1 MYLYPVMR
9 IVRFILPPFLLA
21 FFSIKAYCQPIVNK
35 IPTMEDIR
43 QCFLVEG
50 LRVDS
55 YAFADT
61 LESILKPKE
70 LNIPAKIQEL
80 ESRLPHV
87 NITEKQQIAK
97 ELVPLQYAYCQELL
111 SEGKNI
117 GGLLVNL
124 MEWCYYMYLSDD
136 PNYIGCSA
144 KVCQMFMENDYSDF
158 VRIYCALHEERLLQN
173 PFIML
178 GDYLLEKQDYAAAKK
193 FYKEAFPVS
202 PYTEAEFW
210 KLDTE
215 NMYDIYGDIRT
226 ASVSRY
232 VYKTLLNYPLY
243 MYRIAMVAIHEGN
256 EKMFDYMN
264 EAFLSAVDA
273 IQWSLM
279 KDDVSEHERLLEL
292 YAPIFKLQ
300 YGNIDP
306 CWSYN
311 AALFLKNAST
321 YASLDLKKIYVDE
334 IDLNEWGGY
343 RASKEEYERY
353 NGKGS
358 YAAYEK
364 QERQKLRNFYPYSDY
379 QEYLDAKERALKE
392 HIPENVK
399 KQAEIYETLLRRA
412 FLYEGYLSSVKRVY
426 KDIYEA
432 LPDGSCAV
440 EFVTFDNILTGEIEY
455 LALVLR
461 HDNPTPYRF
470 RLCSES
476 ELRALCE
483 SGVDIYRSQMSI
495 SQKMYNT
502 IWSQIETVTKDINTI
517 YFAPDGLL
525 MTTNIESL
533 CDPATGMRFF
543 EKKNVHRVSSTKQ
556 ICLKVKEYTLDN
568 AVLYGG
574 FNYGL
579 SVDGMLK
586 RNMEYSGYTSA
597 FRGYRGDGGTQPWT
611 PLSGS
616 LQEVNNIKNILQNK
630 GIDVSIRTGDTATE
644 EDFKALRKA
653 NPQIIHIATHGFYK
667 DNCNASEVKYY
678 KDIMATDIGR
688 EYSPMR
694 RSGLIFSGANNA
706 WLGKHLPAHIEDGIL
721 LSEEIAAMDLSSTK
735 LVVLSACESGL
746 GEASSE
752 GMSGLQKAFKRAGVD
767 KLVISLGKVHDW
779 ATQHFMT
786 TFYQYLA
793 EGYDIYQSFQL
804 ARATMIDS
812 ESYSDATYWVPFIL
826 IE

>member
-1 MYLYPVMR
+1 MC
-9 IVRFILPPFLLA
+9 IVRFILLSLLLTLFSVEA
-21 FFSIKAYCQPIVNK
+21 FCQSTENK
-35 IPTMEDIR
+35 VPTMEGIR
-43 QCFLVEG
+43 QWFLVEG
-50 LRVDS
+50 IRVDS

-61 LESILKPKE
+61 LESALKPQE
-70 LNIPAKIQEL
+70 SNVPAKIQEL

-87 NITEKQQIAK
+87 YITEKRQIAK
-97 ELVPLQYAYCQELL
+97 ELVPLQYAYCQEILR
-111 SEGKNI
+111 EGKNV
-117 GGLLVNL
+117 GALLVNM

-136 PNYIGCSA
+136 PNYIASSA
-144 KVCQMFMENDYSDF
+144 RVCQMFMENDYSDF

-178 GDYLLEKQDYAAAKK
+178 GDYLLEKGDFMAAKK
-193 FYKEAFPVS
+193 FYEEAFPVN
-202 PYTEAEFW
+202 PYTEADFW
-210 KLDTE
+210 KLDSE
-215 NMYDIYGDIRT
+215 NMYEIYGDIRT
-226 ASVSRY
+226 SAASRH

-243 MYRIAMVAIHEGN
+243 IYRIAKVAILEGD

-273 IQWSLM
+273 IQWSLLQ
-279 KDDVSEHERLLEL
+279 DDVSEHERLLEL

-300 YGNIDP
+300 YGSIDP
-306 CWSYN
+306 CWAYN

-321 YASLDLKKIYVDE
+321 YASLDLKRIYVDE
-334 IDLNEWGGY
+334 IDLTEWGGY
-343 RASKEEYERY
+343 RANKAEYERF

-358 YAAYEK
+358 YAAYEQ
-364 QERQKLRNFYPYSDY
+364 QERKKLRNFYPYSNY
-379 QEYLDAKERALKE
+379 QRYLDAKERTLKE
-392 HIPENVK
+392 HSQENIR
-399 KQAEIYETLLRRA
+399 KQAEIYENLLSGA
-412 FLYEGYLSSVKRVY
+412 FLYNGYLSSVKRVY
-426 KDIYEA
+426 KDVYEA
-432 LPDGSCAV
+432 LPEGSCAV
-440 EFVTFDNILTGEIEY
+440 EFVTFDNIMTGEMEY

-476 ELRALCE
+476 ELRTLSE
-483 SGVDIYRSQMSI
+483 SGADIYRPQMPV
-495 SQKMYNT
+495 SQKMYDT
-502 IWSQIETVTKDINTI
+502 VWSQIEDVTKGINTM

-525 MTTNIESL
+525 MTINIESL
-533 CDPATGMRFF
+533 CDPVTGLRFF

-556 ICLKVKEYTLDN
+556 ICLKAKEHNLGN

-579 SVDGMLK
+579 SVDRMVE
-586 RNMEYSGYTSA
+586 RNLAYSGYTNA
-597 FRGYRGDGGTQPWT
+597 FRGYRGDGGTQPWA

-616 LQEVNNIKNILQNK
+616 MQEVNNIQNILQKK
-630 GIDVSIRTGDTATE
+630 GIAISTRTGDTATE
-644 EDFKALRKA
+644 EDFKSLRKA

-667 DNCNASEVKYY
+667 DNCDASEMKYY

-706 WLGKHLPAHIEDGIL
+706 WMGKRLPAQVEDGIL
-721 LSEEIAAMDLSSTK
+721 LSEEIAAMDLSGTG
-735 LVVLSACESGL
+735 LVVLSACETGL

-779 ATQHFMT
+779 ATQQFMT
-786 TFYQYLA
+786 TFYQYLT
-793 EGYDIYQSFQL
+793 EGYDVYKSFQL

-812 ESYSDATYWVPFIL
+812 ETYNDASYWAPFIL

>member
-1 MYLYPVMR
+1 
-9 IVRFILPPFLLA
+9 
-21 FFSIKAYCQPIVNK
+21 
-35 IPTMEDIR
+35 MEGIR
-43 QCFLVEG
+43 QWFLVEG
-50 LRVDS
+50 IRVDS

-61 LESILKPKE
+61 LESALKPQE
-70 LNIPAKIQEL
+70 SNVPAKIQEL

-87 NITEKQQIAK
+87 YITEKRQIAK
-97 ELVPLQYAYCQELL
+97 ELVPLQYAYCQEILR
-111 SEGKNI
+111 EGKNV
-117 GGLLVNL
+117 GALLVNM

-136 PNYIGCSA
+136 PNYIASSA
-144 KVCQMFMENDYSDF
+144 RVCQMFMENDYSDF

-178 GDYLLEKQDYAAAKK
+178 GDYLLEKGDFMAAKK
-193 FYKEAFPVS
+193 FYEEAFPVN
-202 PYTEAEFW
+202 PYTEADFW
-210 KLDTE
+210 KLDSE
-215 NMYDIYGDIRT
+215 NMYEIYGDIRT
-226 ASVSRY
+226 SAASRH

-243 MYRIAMVAIHEGN
+243 IYRIAKVAILEGD

-273 IQWSLM
+273 IQWSLLQ
-279 KDDVSEHERLLEL
+279 DDVSEHERLLEL

-300 YGNIDP
+300 YGSIDP
-306 CWSYN
+306 CWAYN

-321 YASLDLKKIYVDE
+321 YASLDLKRIYVDE
-334 IDLNEWGGY
+334 IDLTEWGGY
-343 RASKEEYERY
+343 RANKAEYERF

-358 YAAYEK
+358 YAAYEQ
-364 QERQKLRNFYPYSDY
+364 QERKKLRNFYPYSNY
-379 QEYLDAKERALKE
+379 QRYLDAKERTLKE
-392 HIPENVK
+392 HSQENIR
-399 KQAEIYETLLRRA
+399 KQAEIYENLLSGA
-412 FLYEGYLSSVKRVY
+412 FLYNGYLSSVKRVY
-426 KDIYEA
+426 KDVYEA
-432 LPDGSCAV
+432 LPEGSCAV
-440 EFVTFDNILTGEIEY
+440 EFVTFDNIMTGEMEY

-476 ELRALCE
+476 ELRTLSE
-483 SGVDIYRSQMSI
+483 SGADIYRPQMPV
-495 SQKMYNT
+495 SQKMYDT
-502 IWSQIETVTKDINTI
+502 VWSQIEDVTMGINTM

-525 MTTNIESL
+525 MTINIESL
-533 CDPATGMRFF
+533 CDPVTGLRFF

-556 ICLKVKEYTLDN
+556 ICLKAKEHNLGN

-579 SVDGMLK
+579 SVDRMVE
-586 RNMEYSGYTSA
+586 RNLAYSGYTNA
-597 FRGYRGDGGTQPWT
+597 FRGYRGDGGTQPWA

-616 LQEVNNIKNILQNK
+616 MQEVNNIQNILQKK
-630 GIDVSIRTGDTATE
+630 GIAISTRTGDTATE
-644 EDFKALRKA
+644 EDFKSLRKA

-667 DNCNASEVKYY
+667 DNCDASEMKYY

-706 WLGKHLPAHIEDGIL
+706 WMGKRLPAQVEDGIL
-721 LSEEIAAMDLSSTK
+721 LSEEIAAMDLSGTG
-735 LVVLSACESGL
+735 LVVLSACETGL

-779 ATQHFMT
+779 ATQQFMT

-793 EGYDIYQSFQL
+793 EGFDVYQSFQL
-804 ARATMIDS
+804 ARASMIDS
-812 ESYSDATYWVPFIL
+812 ESYSDASYWAPFIL

>member
-1 MYLYPVMR
+1 MR
-9 IVRFILPPFLLA
+9 IVRIILLSLILA
-21 FFSIKAYCQPIVNK
+21 FCSGEAYCQSTEYK
-35 IPTMEDIR
+35 GPTMEDIR
-43 QCFLVEG
+43 QWFLVEG
-50 LRVDS
+50 IRVDT

-61 LESILKPKE
+61 LESALKPQE
-70 LNIPAKIQEL
+70 SNVPAKIQEL

-87 NITEKQQIAK
+87 YITEKRQIAK
-97 ELVPLQYAYCQELL
+97 ELVPLQYAYCQEILR
-111 SEGKNI
+111 EGKNV
-117 GGLLVNL
+117 GALLVNM

-136 PNYIGCSA
+136 PNYIASSA
-144 KVCQMFMENDYSDF
+144 RVCQMFMENDYSDF

-173 PFIML
+173 PFIIL
-178 GDYLLEKQDYAAAKK
+178 GDYLLEKGDFMAAKK
-193 FYKEAFPVS
+193 FYKEAFPVN
-202 PYTEAEFW
+202 PYTEADFW
-210 KLDTE
+210 KLDSE
-215 NMYDIYGDIRT
+215 NMYEIYGDIRT
-226 ASVSRY
+226 SAASRHI
-232 VYKTLLNYPLY
+232 YKTLLNYPLY
-243 MYRIAMVAIHEGN
+243 MYRIAKVAILEGD

-273 IQWSLM
+273 IQWSLLQ
-279 KDDVSEHERLLEL
+279 DDVSEHERLLEL

-306 CWSYN
+306 CWAYN

-321 YASLDLKKIYVDE
+321 YASLDLKRIYVDE
-334 IDLNEWGGY
+334 IDLTEWGGY
-343 RASKEEYERY
+343 RANKAEYERF

-358 YAAYEK
+358 YAAYEQ
-364 QERQKLRNFYPYSDY
+364 QERKKLRNFYPYSNY
-379 QEYLDAKERALKE
+379 QRYLDAKERTLKE
-392 HIPENVK
+392 HSQENIR
-399 KQAEIYETLLRRA
+399 KQAEIYENLLSGA
-412 FLYEGYLSSVKRVY
+412 FLYNGYLSSVKRVY
-426 KDIYEA
+426 KDVYEA
-432 LPDGSCAV
+432 LPEGSCAV
-440 EFVTFDNILTGEIEY
+440 EFVTFDNIMTGEMEY

-461 HDNPTPYRF
+461 HDNPSPYRF

-476 ELRALCE
+476 ELRTLSE
-483 SGVDIYRSQMSI
+483 SGADIYRPQMPV
-495 SQKMYNT
+495 SQKMYDT
-502 IWSQIETVTKDINTI
+502 VWSQIEDVTKGINTM

-525 MTTNIESL
+525 MTINIESL
-533 CDPATGMRFF
+533 CDPVTGLRFF

-556 ICLKVKEYTLDN
+556 ICLKAKEHNLGN

-579 SVDGMLK
+579 SVDRMVE
-586 RNMEYSGYTSA
+586 RNLAYSGYTNA
-597 FRGYRGDGGTQPWT
+597 FRGYRGDGGTQPWA

-616 LQEVNNIKNILQNK
+616 MQEVNNIQNILQKK
-630 GIDVSIRTGDTATE
+630 GIAVSTRTGDTATE
-644 EDFKALRKA
+644 EDFKSLRKA

-667 DNCNASEVKYY
+667 DNCDASEMKYY

-706 WLGKHLPAHIEDGIL
+706 WMGKRLPAQVEDGIL
-721 LSEEIAAMDLSSTK
+721 LSEEIAAMDLSGTG
-735 LVVLSACESGL
+735 LVVLSACETGL

-779 ATQHFMT
+779 ATQQFMT
-786 TFYQYLA
+786 TFYQYLT
-793 EGYDIYQSFQL
+793 EGYDVYKSFQL

-812 ESYSDATYWVPFIL
+812 ETYNDASYWAPFIL

>member
-1 MYLYPVMR
+1 MR
-9 IVRFILPPFLLA
+9 IVRIILLSLILA
-21 FFSIKAYCQPIVNK
+21 FCSVETYCQSTEYK
-35 IPTMEDIR
+35 GPTMEDIR
-43 QCFLVEG
+43 QWFLVEG
-50 LRVDS
+50 IRVDT

-61 LESILKPKE
+61 LESALKPQE
-70 LNIPAKIQEL
+70 SNVPAKIQEL

-87 NITEKQQIAK
+87 YITEKRQIAK
-97 ELVPLQYAYCQELL
+97 ELVPLQYAYCQEIIR
-111 SEGKNI
+111 EGKNV
-117 GGLLVNL
+117 GALLVNM

-136 PNYIGCSA
+136 PNYIASSA
-144 KVCQMFMENDYSDF
+144 RVCQMFMENDYSDF

-173 PFIML
+173 PFIIL
-178 GDYLLEKQDYAAAKK
+178 GDYLLEKGDFMAAKK
-193 FYKEAFPVS
+193 FYKEAFPVN
-202 PYTEAEFW
+202 PYTEADFW
-210 KLDTE
+210 KLDSE
-215 NMYDIYGDIRT
+215 NMYEIYGDIRT
-226 ASVSRY
+226 SAASRHI
-232 VYKTLLNYPLY
+232 YKTLLNYPLY
-243 MYRIAMVAIHEGN
+243 MYRIAKVAILEGD

-273 IQWSLM
+273 IQWSLLQ
-279 KDDVSEHERLLEL
+279 DDVSEHERLLEL

-300 YGNIDP
+300 YGSIDP
-306 CWSYN
+306 CWAYN

-321 YASLDLKKIYVDE
+321 YASLDLKRIYVDE
-334 IDLNEWGGY
+334 IDLTEWGGY
-343 RASKEEYERY
+343 RANKAKYERF

-358 YAAYEK
+358 YAAYEQ
-364 QERQKLRNFYPYSDY
+364 QERKKLRNFYPYSNY
-379 QEYLDAKERALKE
+379 QRYLDAKERTLKE
-392 HIPENVK
+392 HSQENIR
-399 KQAEIYETLLRRA
+399 KQAEIYENLLSGA
-412 FLYEGYLSSVKRVY
+412 FLYNGYLSSVKRVY
-426 KDIYEA
+426 KDVYEA
-432 LPDGSCAV
+432 LPEGSCAV
-440 EFVTFDNILTGEIEY
+440 EFVTFDNIMTGEMEY

-476 ELRALCE
+476 ELRTLSE
-483 SGVDIYRSQMSI
+483 SGADIYRPQMPV
-495 SQKMYNT
+495 SQKMYDT
-502 IWSQIETVTKDINTI
+502 VWSQIEDVTKGINTM

-525 MTTNIESL
+525 MTINIESL
-533 CDPATGMRFF
+533 CDPVTGLRFF

-556 ICLKVKEYTLDN
+556 ICLKAKEHNLGN

-579 SVDGMLK
+579 SVDRMVE
-586 RNMEYSGYTSA
+586 RNLAHSGYTNA
-597 FRGYRGDGGTQPWT
+597 FRGYRGDGGTQPWA

-616 LQEVNNIKNILQNK
+616 MQEVNNIQNILQKK
-630 GIDVSIRTGDTATE
+630 GIAVSTRTGDTATE
-644 EDFKALRKA
+644 EDFKSLRKA

-667 DNCNASEVKYY
+667 DNCDASEMKYY

-706 WLGKHLPAHIEDGIL
+706 WMGKRLPAQVEDGIL
-721 LSEEIAAMDLSSTK
+721 LSEEIAAMDLSGTG
-735 LVVLSACESGL
+735 LVVLSACETGL

-779 ATQHFMT
+779 ATQQFMT
-786 TFYQYLA
+786 TFYQYLT
-793 EGYDIYQSFQL
+793 EGYDVYKSFQL

-812 ESYSDATYWVPFIL
+812 ETYNDASYWAPFIL

>member
-1 MYLYPVMR
+1 MR
-9 IVRFILPPFLLA
+9 IVRIILLSLILA
-21 FFSIKAYCQPIVNK
+21 FCSGAAYCQSTEYK
-35 IPTMEDIR
+35 GPTMEDIR
-43 QCFLVEG
+43 QWFLVEG
-50 LRVDS
+50 IRVDT

-61 LESILKPKE
+61 LESALKPQE
-70 LNIPAKIQEL
+70 SNVPAKIQEL

-87 NITEKQQIAK
+87 YITEKRQIAK
-97 ELVPLQYAYCQELL
+97 ELVPLQYAYCQEIIR
-111 SEGKNI
+111 EGKNV
-117 GGLLVNL
+117 GALLVNM

-136 PNYIGCSA
+136 PNYIASSA
-144 KVCQMFMENDYSDF
+144 RVCQMFMENDYSDF

-173 PFIML
+173 PFIIL
-178 GDYLLEKQDYAAAKK
+178 GDYLLEKGDFMAAKK
-193 FYKEAFPVS
+193 FYKEAFPVN
-202 PYTEAEFW
+202 PYTEADFW
-210 KLDTE
+210 KLDSE
-215 NMYDIYGDIRT
+215 NMYEIYGDIRT
-226 ASVSRY
+226 SAASRHI
-232 VYKTLLNYPLY
+232 YKTLLNYPLY
-243 MYRIAMVAIHEGN
+243 MYRIAKVAILEGD

-273 IQWSLM
+273 IQWSLLQ
-279 KDDVSEHERLLEL
+279 DDVSEHERLLEL

-300 YGNIDP
+300 YGSIDP
-306 CWSYN
+306 CWAYN

-321 YASLDLKKIYVDE
+321 YASLDLKRIYVDE
-334 IDLNEWGGY
+334 IDLTEWGGY
-343 RASKEEYERY
+343 RANKAEYERF

-358 YAAYEK
+358 YAAYEQ
-364 QERQKLRNFYPYSDY
+364 QERKKLRNFYPYSNY
-379 QEYLDAKERALKE
+379 QRYLDAKERTLKE
-392 HIPENVK
+392 HSQENIR
-399 KQAEIYETLLRRA
+399 KQAEIYENLLSGA
-412 FLYEGYLSSVKRVY
+412 FLYNGYLSSVKRVY
-426 KDIYEA
+426 KDVYEA
-432 LPDGSCAV
+432 LPEGSCAV
-440 EFVTFDNILTGEIEY
+440 EFVTFDNIMTGEMEY

-476 ELRALCE
+476 ELRTLSE
-483 SGVDIYRSQMSI
+483 SGADIYRPQMPV
-495 SQKMYNT
+495 SQKMYDT
-502 IWSQIETVTKDINTI
+502 VWSQIEDVTKGINTM

-525 MTTNIESL
+525 MTINIESL
-533 CDPATGMRFF
+533 CDPVTGLRFF

-556 ICLKVKEYTLDN
+556 ICLKAKEHNLGN

-579 SVDGMLK
+579 SVDRMVE
-586 RNMEYSGYTSA
+586 RNLAHSGYTNA
-597 FRGYRGDGGTQPWT
+597 FRGYRGDGGTQPWA

-616 LQEVNNIKNILQNK
+616 MQEVNNIQNILQKK
-630 GIDVSIRTGDTATE
+630 GIAVSTRTGDTATE
-644 EDFKALRKA
+644 EDFKSLRKA

-667 DNCNASEVKYY
+667 DNCDASEMKYY

-706 WLGKHLPAHIEDGIL
+706 WMGKRLPAQVEDGIL
-721 LSEEIAAMDLSSTK
+721 LSEEIAAMDLSGTG
-735 LVVLSACESGL
+735 LVVLSACETGL

-779 ATQHFMT
+779 ATQQFMT
-786 TFYQYLA
+786 TFYQYLV
-793 EGYDIYQSFQL
+793 EGFDVYQSFQL

-812 ESYSDATYWVPFIL
+812 ESYNDASYWAPFIL

>member
-1 MYLYPVMR
+1 MC
-9 IVRFILPPFLLA
+9 IVRFILLSLLLTLFSVEA
-21 FFSIKAYCQPIVNK
+21 FCQSTENK
-35 IPTMEDIR
+35 VPTIEGIR
-43 QCFLVEG
+43 QWFLVEG
-50 LRVDS
+50 IRVDS

-61 LESILKPKE
+61 LESALKPQE
-70 LNIPAKIQEL
+70 SNVPAKIQEL

-87 NITEKQQIAK
+87 YITEKRQIAK
-97 ELVPLQYAYCQELL
+97 ELVPLQYAYCQEILR
-111 SEGKNI
+111 EGKNV
-117 GGLLVNL
+117 GALLVNM

-136 PNYIGCSA
+136 PNYIASSA
-144 KVCQMFMENDYSDF
+144 RVCQMFMENDYSDF

-178 GDYLLEKQDYAAAKK
+178 GDYLLEKGDFMAAKK
-193 FYKEAFPVS
+193 FYEEAFPVN
-202 PYTEAEFW
+202 PYTEADFW
-210 KLDTE
+210 KLDSE
-215 NMYDIYGDIRT
+215 NMYEIYGDIRT
-226 ASVSRY
+226 SAASRH

-243 MYRIAMVAIHEGN
+243 IYRIAKVAILEGD

-273 IQWSLM
+273 IQWSLLQ
-279 KDDVSEHERLLEL
+279 DDVSEHERLLEL

-300 YGNIDP
+300 YGSIDP
-306 CWSYN
+306 CWAYN

-321 YASLDLKKIYVDE
+321 YASLDLKRIYVDE
-334 IDLNEWGGY
+334 IDLAEWGGY
-343 RASKEEYERY
+343 RANKAEYERF

-358 YAAYEK
+358 YAAYEQ
-364 QERQKLRNFYPYSDY
+364 QERKKLRNFYPYSNY
-379 QEYLDAKERALKE
+379 QKYLDAKERTLKE
-392 HIPENVK
+392 HSQENIR
-399 KQAEIYETLLRRA
+399 KQAEIYENLLRGA
-412 FLYEGYLSSVKRVY
+412 FLYNGYLSSVKRVY
-426 KDIYEA
+426 KDVYEA
-432 LPDGSCAV
+432 LPEGSCAV
-440 EFVTFDNILTGEIEY
+440 EFVTFDNIMNGEMEY
-455 LALVLR
+455 LALVIR
-461 HDNPTPYRF
+461 HDNPTPYRV

-476 ELRALCE
+476 ELRTLSE
-483 SGVDIYRSQMSI
+483 SGADIYRPQMPV
-495 SQKMYNT
+495 SQKMYDT
-502 IWSQIETVTKDINTI
+502 VWSQIEDVTKDISTI

-525 MTTNIESL
+525 MTINIESL
-533 CDPATGMRFF
+533 CDPVTGLRFF

-556 ICLKVKEYTLDN
+556 ICLKAKEYELGN

-579 SVDGMLK
+579 SVDRMVE
-586 RNMEYSGYTSA
+586 RNLAYSGYTNA
-597 FRGYRGDGGTQPWT
+597 FRGYRGDGGTQPWA

-616 LQEVNNIKNILQNK
+616 MQEVNNIKNILQKK
-630 GIDVSIRTGDTATE
+630 GIAVSTRTGDTATE
-644 EDFKALRKA
+644 EDFKSLRKA

-667 DNCNASEVKYY
+667 DNCDASEMKYY

-706 WLGKHLPAHIEDGIL
+706 WMGKRLPAQVEDGIL
-721 LSEEIAAMDLSSTK
+721 LSEEIAAMDLSGTG
-735 LVVLSACESGL
+735 LVVLSACETGL

-779 ATQHFMT
+779 ATQQFMT
-786 TFYQYLA
+786 TFYQYLT
-793 EGYDIYQSFQL
+793 EGYDVYKSFQL

-812 ESYSDATYWVPFIL
+812 ETYNDASYWAPFIL

>member
-1 MYLYPVMR
+1 MR
-9 IVRFILPPFLLA
+9 IVRFILLSILLTLFPGSA
-21 FFSIKAYCQPIVNK
+21 ICQYTQNK
-35 IPTMEDIR
+35 VPTMEDIR
-43 QCFLVEG
+43 QWFLVEG
-50 LRVDS
+50 IRVDS

-61 LESILKPKE
+61 LECALKPQE
-70 LNIPAKIQEL
+70 SNVPAKIQEL

-87 NITEKQQIAK
+87 YITEKRQIAK
-97 ELVPLQYAYCQELL
+97 ELVPLQYAYCQEILR
-111 SEGKNI
+111 EGKNV
-117 GGLLVNL
+117 GALLVNM

-136 PNYIGCSA
+136 PNYIASSA
-144 KVCQMFMENDYSDF
+144 RVCQMFIENNYSDF

-178 GDYLLEKQDYAAAKK
+178 GDYLLEKGDFMTAKK
-193 FYKEAFPVS
+193 FYKEAYPVN
-202 PYTEAEFW
+202 PYTEADFW
-210 KLDTE
+210 KLDSE
-215 NMYDIYGDIRT
+215 NMYEIYGDIRT
-226 ASVSRY
+226 SAASRH

-243 MYRIAMVAIHEGN
+243 MYRIAKVAILEGD

-273 IQWSLM
+273 IQWSLLQ
-279 KDDVSEHERLLEL
+279 DDVSEHERLLEL

-306 CWSYN
+306 CWAYN

-321 YASLDLKKIYVDE
+321 YASLDLKRIYVDE
-334 IDLNEWGGY
+334 IDLAEWGGY
-343 RASKEEYERY
+343 RANKAEYERF

-358 YAAYEK
+358 YAAYEQ
-364 QERQKLRNFYPYSDY
+364 QERKKLRNFYPYSNY
-379 QEYLDAKERALKE
+379 QRYLEAKERTLKE
-392 HIPENVK
+392 HSQENIR
-399 KQAEIYETLLRRA
+399 KQAEIYEDLLREA
-412 FLYEGYLSSVKRVY
+412 FLYNGYLSSVKRVY
-426 KDIYEA
+426 KDVYEA
-432 LPDGSCAV
+432 LPEGSCAV
-440 EFVTFDNILTGEIEY
+440 EFVTFDNIMTGEMEY

-476 ELRALCE
+476 ELRTLSE
-483 SGVDIYRSQMSI
+483 SGADVYRPQMPV
-495 SQKMYNT
+495 SQKMYDT
-502 IWSQIETVTKDINTI
+502 IWSQIEDVTMGINTM

-525 MTTNIESL
+525 MTINIESL
-533 CDPATGMRFF
+533 CDPATGLRFF

-556 ICLKVKEYTLDN
+556 ICLKAKEHNLDN

-579 SVDGMLK
+579 SVDKMIE
-586 RNMEYSGYTSA
+586 RNEAYSGYSSA
-597 FRGYRGDGGTQPWT
+597 FRGYRGDGGTQPWA

-616 LQEVNNIKNILQNK
+616 VQEVNNIKNILQKK
-630 GIDVSIRTGDTATE
+630 GIAVSTRTGDTATE
-644 EDFKALRKA
+644 EDFKSLRKT

-667 DNCNASEVKYY
+667 DNCDASEMKYY

-706 WLGKHLPAHIEDGIL
+706 WMGKRLPAQVEDGIL
-721 LSEEIAAMDLSSTK
+721 LSEEIAAMDLSGTG
-735 LVVLSACESGL
+735 LVVLSACETGL
-746 GEASSE
+746 GQASSE

-779 ATQHFMT
+779 ATQQFMT
-786 TFYQYLA
+786 TFYQYLT
-793 EGYDIYQSFQL
+793 EGYDVYKSFQL

-812 ESYSDATYWVPFIL
+812 ETYNDASYWAPFIL

>member
-1 MYLYPVMR
+1 MR
-9 IVRFILPPFLLA
+9 IVRIILLSLILA
-21 FFSIKAYCQPIVNK
+21 FCSGEAYCQSTEYK
-35 IPTMEDIR
+35 GPTMEDIR
-43 QCFLVEG
+43 QWFLVEG
-50 LRVDS
+50 IRVDT

-61 LESILKPKE
+61 LESALKPQE
-70 LNIPAKIQEL
+70 SNVPAKIQEL
-80 ESRLPHV
+80 ESRLPNV
-87 NITEKQQIAK
+87 YITEKQQIAK
-97 ELVPLQYAYCQELL
+97 ELVPLQYAYCQEILR
-111 SEGKNI
+111 EGKNV
-117 GGLLVNL
+117 GALLVNM

-136 PNYIGCSA
+136 PNYIASSA
-144 KVCQMFMENDYSDF
+144 RVCQMFLENNYSDF

-178 GDYLLEKQDYAAAKK
+178 GDYFLEKRDYAAAKK

-215 NMYDIYGDIRT
+215 NMYEIYGDIRT
-226 ASVSRY
+226 AAASRY
-232 VYKTLLNYPLY
+232 IYKTLLNYPLY
-243 MYRIAMVAIHEGN
+243 MYRIAKVAIHEGD

-264 EAFLSAVDA
+264 EAFLSAIDA
-273 IQWSLM
+273 IQWSLL

-321 YASLDLKKIYVDE
+321 YASLDLKRIYVDE
-334 IDLNEWGGY
+334 IDLEEWGGI
-343 RASKEEYERY
+343 RTNKEEYERY
-353 NGKGS
+353 HGKGS
-358 YAAYEK
+358 YTAYEQ
-364 QERQKLRNFYPYSDY
+364 QERKKLRSFYPYSDY
-379 QEYLDAKERALKE
+379 QEYLNAKERTLKE
-392 HIPENVK
+392 HSPKNVK
-399 KQAEIYETLLRRA
+399 RQADIYEKLLRGA
-412 FLYEGYLSSVKRVY
+412 FLYKGYLSSVKRVF
-426 KDIYEA
+426 KDVYEA
-432 LPDGSCAV
+432 LPAGSCAI
-440 EFVTFDNILTGEIEY
+440 EFVTFDNILTGEVEY

-476 ELRALCE
+476 ELRILCE
-483 SGVDIYRSQMSI
+483 SGADIYRPQMSV
-495 SQKMYNT
+495 SKKMYET
-502 IWSQIETVTKDINTI
+502 IWSQIDNITKDINTI

-533 CDPATGMRFF
+533 CDPVTGRRFF
-543 EKKNVHRVSSTKQ
+543 EKKNIHRVSSTKQ
-556 ICLKVKEYTLDN
+556 ICLKTKHYDLDN

-579 SVDGMLK
+579 SVDKMIE
-586 RNMEYSGYTSA
+586 RNQAYSGYSSA
-597 FRGYRGDGGTQPWT
+597 FRGYRGDGGTQPWA

-616 LQEVNNIKNILQNK
+616 VQEVNNIKNILQKK
-630 GIDVSIRTGDTATE
+630 GIAVSTRTGDTATE
-644 EDFKALRKA
+644 EDFKSLRKA

-667 DNCNASEVKYY
+667 DNCDASEMKYY

-706 WLGKHLPAHIEDGIL
+706 WMGKRLPAQVEDGIL
-721 LSEEIAAMDLSSTK
+721 LSEEIAAMDLSGTG
-735 LVVLSACESGL
+735 LVVLSACETGL

-779 ATQHFMT
+779 ATQQFMT

-793 EGYDIYQSFQL
+793 EGFDVYQSFQL
-804 ARATMIDS
+804 ARASMIDS
-812 ESYSDATYWVPFIL
+812 ESYSDASYWAPFIL

>member
-1 MYLYPVMR
+1 MHF
-9 IVRFILPPFLLA
+9 IRFILLSLLLT
-21 FFSIKAYCQPIVNK
+21 FFSREAFCQYTENNA
-35 IPTMEDIR
+35 PTMEDIR
-43 QCFLVEG
+43 QWFLVEG
-50 LRVDS
+50 IRVDS

-61 LESILKPKE
+61 LESALKPQE
-70 LNIPAKIQEL
+70 PNVPAKIQEL
-80 ESRLPHV
+80 ESRLPNV
-87 NITEKQQIAK
+87 YITEKQQIAK
-97 ELVPLQYAYCQELL
+97 ELVPLQYAYCQEILR
-111 SEGKNI
+111 EGKNV
-117 GGLLVNL
+117 GSLLVNM

-136 PNYIGCSA
+136 PNYIASSA
-144 KVCQMFMENDYSDF
+144 RVCQMFMENNYSDF

-178 GDYLLEKQDYAAAKK
+178 GDYLLEKGDFMAAKK
-193 FYKEAFPVS
+193 FYKEAFPVN
-202 PYTEAEFW
+202 PYTEADFW
-210 KLDTE
+210 KLDSE
-215 NMYDIYGDIRT
+215 NMYEIYGDIRT
-226 ASVSRY
+226 SAASRH

-243 MYRIAMVAIHEGN
+243 MYRIAKVAILEGD

-273 IQWSLM
+273 IQWSLLQ
-279 KDDVSEHERLLEL
+279 DDVSEHERLLEL

-306 CWSYN
+306 CWAYN

-321 YASLDLKKIYVDE
+321 YASLDLKRIYVDE
-334 IDLNEWGGY
+334 IDLAEWGGY
-343 RASKEEYERY
+343 RANKAEYERF

-358 YAAYEK
+358 YAAYEH
-364 QERQKLRNFYPYSDY
+364 QERKKLRNFYPYSNY
-379 QEYLDAKERALKE
+379 QRYLDAKERTLKE
-392 HIPENVK
+392 HSQENIR
-399 KQAEIYETLLRRA
+399 KQAEIYENLLRGA
-412 FLYEGYLSSVKRVY
+412 FLYNGYLSSVKRVY
-426 KDIYEA
+426 KDVYEA
-432 LPDGSCAV
+432 LPEGSCAV
-440 EFVTFDNILTGEIEY
+440 EFVTLDNIMTGEMEY

-476 ELRALCE
+476 ELRTLSE
-483 SGVDIYRSQMSI
+483 SGADVYRPQMPV
-495 SQKMYNT
+495 SQKMYDT
-502 IWSQIETVTKDINTI
+502 VWSQIEDVTMGINTM

-525 MTTNIESL
+525 MTINIESL
-533 CDPATGMRFF
+533 CDPATGLRFF

-556 ICLKVKEYTLDN
+556 ICLKAKEHNLDN

-579 SVDGMLK
+579 SIDRMVE
-586 RNMEYSGYTSA
+586 RNLAYTGYTNA
-597 FRGYRGDGGTQPWT
+597 FRGYRGDGGTQPWA

-616 LQEVNNIKNILQNK
+616 MQEVNNIKNILQKK
-630 GIDVSIRTGDTATE
+630 GIAVSTRTGDTATE
-644 EDFKALRKA
+644 EDFKSLRKA

-667 DNCNASEVKYY
+667 DNCDASEMKYY

-706 WLGKHLPAHIEDGIL
+706 WMGKRLPAQVEDGIL
-721 LSEEIAAMDLSSTK
+721 LSEEIAAMDLSGTR
-735 LVVLSACESGL
+735 LVVLSACETGL
-746 GEASSE
+746 GQASSE

-779 ATQHFMT
+779 ATQQFMT

-793 EGYDIYQSFQL
+793 EGFDVYQSFQL
-804 ARATMIDS
+804 ARASMIDS
-812 ESYSDATYWVPFIL
+812 ESYSDASYWAPFIL

>member
-1 MYLYPVMR
+1 MR
-9 IVRFILPPFLLA
+9 IVRIILLSLILA
-21 FFSIKAYCQPIVNK
+21 FCSGAAYCQSTEYK
-35 IPTMEDIR
+35 GPTMEDIR
-43 QCFLVEG
+43 QWFLVEG
-50 LRVDS
+50 IRVDT

-61 LESILKPKE
+61 LESALKPQE
-70 LNIPAKIQEL
+70 SNVPAKIQEL

-87 NITEKQQIAK
+87 YITEKRQIAK
-97 ELVPLQYAYCQELL
+97 ELVPLQYAYCQEIIR
-111 SEGKNI
+111 EGKNV
-117 GGLLVNL
+117 GALLVNM

-136 PNYIGCSA
+136 PNYIASSA
-144 KVCQMFMENDYSDF
+144 RVCQMFMENDYSDF

-173 PFIML
+173 PFIIL
-178 GDYLLEKQDYAAAKK
+178 GDYLLEKGDFMAAKK
-193 FYKEAFPVS
+193 FYKEAFPVN
-202 PYTEAEFW
+202 PYTEADFW
-210 KLDTE
+210 KLDSE
-215 NMYDIYGDIRT
+215 NMYEIYGDIRT
-226 ASVSRY
+226 SAASRHI
-232 VYKTLLNYPLY
+232 YKTLLNYPLY
-243 MYRIAMVAIHEGN
+243 MYRIAKVAILEGD

-273 IQWSLM
+273 IQWSLLQ
-279 KDDVSEHERLLEL
+279 DDVSEHERLLEL

-300 YGNIDP
+300 YGSIDP
-306 CWSYN
+306 CWAYN

-321 YASLDLKKIYVDE
+321 YASLDLKRIYVDE
-334 IDLNEWGGY
+334 IDLTEWGGY
-343 RASKEEYERY
+343 RANKAEYERF

-358 YAAYEK
+358 YAAYEQ
-364 QERQKLRNFYPYSDY
+364 QERKKLRNFYPYSNY
-379 QEYLDAKERALKE
+379 QRYLDAKERTLKE
-392 HIPENVK
+392 HSQENIR
-399 KQAEIYETLLRRA
+399 KQAEIYENLLSGA
-412 FLYEGYLSSVKRVY
+412 FLYNGYLSSVKRVY
-426 KDIYEA
+426 KDVYEA
-432 LPDGSCAV
+432 LPEGSCAV
-440 EFVTFDNILTGEIEY
+440 EFVTFDNIMTGEMEY

-476 ELRALCE
+476 ELRTLSE
-483 SGVDIYRSQMSI
+483 SGADIYRPQMPV
-495 SQKMYNT
+495 SQKMYDT
-502 IWSQIETVTKDINTI
+502 VWSQIEDVTKGINTM

-525 MTTNIESL
+525 MTINIESL
-533 CDPATGMRFF
+533 CDPVTGLRFF

-556 ICLKVKEYTLDN
+556 ICLKAKEHNLGN

-579 SVDGMLK
+579 SVDRMVE
-586 RNMEYSGYTSA
+586 RNLAHSGYTNA
-597 FRGYRGDGGTQPWT
+597 FRGYRGDGGTQPWA

-616 LQEVNNIKNILQNK
+616 MQEVNNIQNILQKK
-630 GIDVSIRTGDTATE
+630 GIAVSTRTGDTATE
-644 EDFKALRKA
+644 EDFKSLRKA

-667 DNCNASEVKYY
+667 DNCDASEMKYY

-706 WLGKHLPAHIEDGIL
+706 WMGKRLPAQVEDGIL
-721 LSEEIAAMDLSSTK
+721 LSEEIAAMDLSGTG
-735 LVVLSACESGL
+735 LVVLSACETGL

-779 ATQHFMT
+779 ATQQFMT
-786 TFYQYLA
+786 TFYQYLT
-793 EGYDIYQSFQL
+793 EGYDVYKSFQL

-812 ESYSDATYWVPFIL
+812 ETYNDASYWAPFIL

>member
-1 MYLYPVMR
+1 MR
-9 IVRFILPPFLLA
+9 IVRIILLSLILTFC
-21 FFSIKAYCQPIVNK
+21 SGEAYCQSTEYK
-35 IPTMEDIR
+35 DPTMEDIR
-43 QCFLVEG
+43 QWFLIEG
-50 LRVDS
+50 LRVDT

-61 LESILKPKE
+61 LESVLKPHE
-70 LNIPAKIQEL
+70 SNIPARIKEL
-80 ESRLPHV
+80 ESRLPNV
-87 NITEKQQIAK
+87 YITEKREIAK

-111 SEGKNI
+111 SEGKNV

-144 KVCQMFMENDYSDF
+144 KICQMFLENNYSDF

-178 GDYLLEKQDYAAAKK
+178 GDYFLEKRDYAAAKK

-215 NMYDIYGDIRT
+215 NMYEIYGDIRT
-226 ASVSRY
+226 AAASRY
-232 VYKTLLNYPLY
+232 IYKTLLNYPLY
-243 MYRIAMVAIHEGN
+243 MYRIAKVAIHEGD

-264 EAFLSAVDA
+264 EAFLSAIDA
-273 IQWSLM
+273 IQWSLL

-321 YASLDLKKIYVDE
+321 YASLDLKRIYVDE
-334 IDLNEWGGY
+334 IDLEEWGGI
-343 RASKEEYERY
+343 RTSKEEYERY
-353 NGKGS
+353 HGKGS
-358 YAAYEK
+358 YAAYEQ
-364 QERQKLRNFYPYSDY
+364 QERKKLRSFYPYSDY
-379 QEYLDAKERALKE
+379 QEYLNAKERTLKE
-392 HIPENVK
+392 HSPQNVK
-399 KQAEIYETLLRRA
+399 RQADIYEKLLRGA
-412 FLYEGYLSSVKRVY
+412 FLYKGYLSSVKRVF
-426 KDIYEA
+426 KDVYEA
-432 LPDGSCAV
+432 LPAGSCAI
-440 EFVTFDNILTGEIEY
+440 EFVTFDNILTGEVEY

-476 ELRALCE
+476 ELRILCE
-483 SGVDIYRSQMSI
+483 SGADIYRPQMNVSK
-495 SQKMYNT
+495 KMYET
-502 IWSQIETVTKDINTI
+502 IWSQIDNITKDINTI

-525 MTTNIESL
+525 MTTNVESL
-533 CDPATGMRFF
+533 CDPVTGRRFF

-556 ICLKVKEYTLDN
+556 ICLKTKHYDLDN

-579 SVDGMLK
+579 SVDKMIE
-586 RNMEYSGYTSA
+586 RNQAYSGYSSA
-597 FRGYRGDGGTQPWT
+597 FRGYRGDGGTQPWA

-616 LQEVNNIKNILQNK
+616 VQEVNNIKNILQKK
-630 GIDVSIRTGDTATE
+630 GIAVSTRTGDTATE
-644 EDFKALRKA
+644 EDFKSLRKA
-653 NPQIIHIATHGFYK
+653 NPEIIHIATHGFYK
-667 DNCNASEVKYY
+667 DNCDASEMKYY
-678 KDIMATDIGR
+678 KDIMATDMGR

-706 WLGKHLPAHIEDGIL
+706 WMGKRLPAQVEDGIL
-721 LSEEIAAMDLSSTK
+721 LSEEIAAMDLSGTG
-735 LVVLSACESGL
+735 LVVLSACETGL
-746 GEASSE
+746 GQASSE

-779 ATQHFMT
+779 ATQQFMT

-793 EGYDIYQSFQL
+793 EGFDVYQSFQL

-812 ESYSDATYWVPFIL
+812 ESYNDASYWAPFIL